1 MQRNTV
7 PLFSFLVLMA
17 FLLGGCAAEPGIR
30 ADAVPDY
37 EGLVEVRSKRF
48 DTVRVRP
55 GVDFGT
61 YKAVHV
67 LEPELE
73 FRPIDRAQQEFPLDD
88 EQKSRF
94 RDMLAGAFQD
104 EFETNARIA
113 LVHHDGP
120 EVVTLTVRVV
130 DIAVTVPPRAVA
142 RGGRGSIALAATGTV
157 TLILEVRDSESGAVL
172 ARGVDTTGVTGAAR
186 MDGADM
192 ITRWDDVDRVCDR
205 WAAST
210 RAGLEALLAVD
221 GR

>member
-7 PLFSFLVLMA
+7 PLFPFLVLMA

-48 DTVRVRP
+48 ETVRVRP
-55 GVDFGT
+55 GVDFT
-61 YKAVHV
+61 AYDAVHI

-73 FRPIDRAQQEFPLDD
+73 FRPIDRAQPEFPLDN

-104 EFETNARIA
+104 EFAANGRIA
-113 LVHHDGP
+113 VVNHDGA
-120 EVVTLTVRVV
+120 EVLTLTVRVV

-142 RGGRGSIALAATGTV
+142 RGGRGAIALEATGNV
-157 TLILEVRDSESGAVL
+157 TLVLEVRDSESGAVL
-172 ARGVDTTGVTGAAR
+172 ARGVDTAGVTGAAR
-186 MDGADM
+186 VDGTDM

-205 WAAST
+205 WAAAA
-210 RAGLEALLAVD
+210 RAGLEALLAAD
-221 GR
+221 AS